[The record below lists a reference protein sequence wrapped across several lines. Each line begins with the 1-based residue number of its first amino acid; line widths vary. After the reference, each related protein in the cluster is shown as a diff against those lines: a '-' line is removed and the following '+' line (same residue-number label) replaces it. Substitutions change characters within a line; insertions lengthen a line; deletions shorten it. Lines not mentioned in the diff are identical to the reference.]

1 MSQADTTEPSREEI
15 AWELVELFDEL
26 SIETVN
32 EMLAKNVPME
42 TLEVIAAYSGDF
54 ADTHD
59 VNDRTRRGLPN
70 LMLLGY
76 LLRIVEDR
84 LLGDEEVE

>member
-1 MSQADTTEPSREEI
+1 MSHPDTTEPSHEEI
-15 AWELVELFDEL
+15 AWELAELFEGL

-42 TLEVIAAYSGDF
+42 TLQFIADYASDF
-54 ADTHD
+54 ADAHSVD
-59 VNDRTRRGLPN
+59 EPTRRGIPN
-70 LMLLGY
+70 LLLLGY

-84 LLGDEEVE
+84 LLGDDAPE